1 MQNQGDR
8 TNPNAFR
15 FVMFVR
21 FKIVKWSAETQ
32 PPPCY
37 CWTIATGAVIKA
49 KDTESAQIVGPQGI
63 RVKLKI
69 MRFWISTVFCKV
81 GIGPSLPTNK
91 FCWAEHFPSKKSNQ
105 VKPARQWHKRKI
117 YQIFMAQF
125 KSSTAKFD
133 ARFAML
139 IVDPP
144 ICPTSVL
151 HSRMAHCN
159 TKQNKHG
166 FSMRDCR
173 MFPVILNVL
182 LCPLSFMISPKFWKC
197 TRCKM
202 YTTWSGIPW
211 SLQNA
216 GWRTRSNAMITR
228 ELDVTRC
235 SSGRPGW
242 NPCCS
247 SGRSAF
253 KNWSRRPSG
262 RHAAVIVEYAARH
275 ASHAVPWSC
284 RSASCSWFCRNVGLS
299 LPWRQCSPMSMR
311 FLKRFFNASQNERYA
326 KSLYPIHRANVYSQ

>member
-105 VKPARQWHKRKI
+105 VKPARQWRKRKI

-144 ICPTSVL
+144 ICRPRSSILAWPIATPNKTNMDLACAIAACFPWYWTFCFVPFHLWFHPSFGNVRVARCIRHDQEFL
-151 HSRMAHCN
+151 DPSKMQADGPGRM
-159 TKQNKHG
+159 Q
-166 FSMRDCR
+166 
-173 MFPVILNVL
+173 
-182 LCPLSFMISPKFWKC
+182 W
-197 TRCKM
+197 
-202 YTTWSGIPW
+202 
-211 SLQNA
+211 
-216 GWRTRSNAMITR
+216 
-228 ELDVTRC
+228 
-235 SSGRPGW
+235 
-242 NPCCS
+242 
-247 SGRSAF
+247 
-253 KNWSRRPSG
+253 
-262 RHAAVIVEYAARH
+262 
-275 ASHAVPWSC
+275 SHA
-284 RSASCSWFCRNVGLS
+284 N
-299 LPWRQCSPMSMR
+299 
-311 FLKRFFNASQNERYA
+311 
-326 KSLYPIHRANVYSQ
+326 

>member
-1 MQNQGDR
+1 MKRRNPTTTLLLLDNCDWCRHQGERYGIR
-8 TNPNAFR
+8 TNRRAAGYPRETEDNAILDIDCFFAR
-15 FVMFVR
+15 WESGLLCQQ
-21 FKIVKWSAETQ
+21 INSAEPNIFHQ
-32 PPPCY
+32 
-37 CWTIATGAVIKA
+37 K
-49 KDTESAQIVGPQGI
+49 SQI
-63 RVKLKI
+63 R
-69 MRFWISTVFCKV
+69 S
-81 GIGPSLPTNK
+81 SLHASGTN
-91 FCWAEHFPSKKSNQ
+91 A
-105 VKPARQWHKRKI
+105 KI

-133 ARFAML
+133 ARFAVL

-202 YTTWSGIPW
+202 YRTWSGIPW

-235 SSGRPGW
+235 SSSRPGW

-262 RHAAVIVEYAARH
+262 RHAAVIVEYVARH